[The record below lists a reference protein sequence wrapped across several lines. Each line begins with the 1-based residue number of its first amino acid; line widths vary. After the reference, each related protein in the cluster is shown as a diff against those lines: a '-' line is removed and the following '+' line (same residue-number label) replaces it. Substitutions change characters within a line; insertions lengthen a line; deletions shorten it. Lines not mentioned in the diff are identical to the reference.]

1 MEESEKNKEGK
12 KKNLIKNI
20 YRSLRLCF
28 VFARWSTLFLIVFTT
43 ATYLLPILQSKI
55 MGDIVNSVVESLSGG
70 GKILMGLVALY
81 AGVWAVTKIL
91 SAGYLY
97 AYKIWFAKTEQKF
110 EVMVLKKRT
119 EIDLGH
125 YESPEFQN
133 LLTRAFRK
141 GIWPVLELTE
151 IQVRI
156 IGSIA
161 TFILTSII
169 ATRLSLWVYLV
180 VIISSVPSFIVSL
193 KYGSKTWTIW
203 AENSTRQKKYQHV
216 RGHINGRNGIIQAKI
231 LQASEKLV
239 GIADEILGAFRKDQL
254 KVDRRNLWWSSLASV
269 IGAAGVGVGFY
280 IIVGRVTNGSETVG
294 SMVFLVSVLGQLVGS
309 INSILQDFS
318 RQFER
323 NLYVNE
329 IFEILDIKPF
339 INKTTNP
346 ILLDLKNPP
355 FIEFK
360 NVSFRYVGGT
370 KDILKNVSFEIKPGE
385 KIALVGK
392 NGAGKSTLV
401 KLLARIYDPTEG
413 EILINGINLKDLDPN
428 TWSSYLAILL
438 QDYLS
443 YDFTVEESISMGRA
457 DQQVDKRRVR
467 QAAQVSDANEFI
479 SEFKTGFSQQLGR
492 DFENGTELS
501 KGQQQKMALARIV
514 YRDGLITILDEP
526 TASIDALAEEYIF
539 NQMIQA
545 SNGKTLLVITHRF
558 NTTQN
563 LDKIVVLSEGRL
575 VEMGSHEELL
585 QKKGEYASMYESQAK
600 AFREKRQEELEEVFE
615 DMIEEH
621 V

>member
-1 MEESEKNKEGK
+1 MEKKEKKDK
-12 KKNLIKNI
+12 KKNLMKNI
-20 YRSLRLCF
+20 WRSLKLSF
-28 VFARWSTLFLIVFTT
+28 VFAKWGTLLLIVLTVS
-43 ATYLLPILQSKI
+43 TYLLPILQSKI
-55 MGDIVNSVVESLSGG
+55 MGDVVNSVVDSLSGG
-70 GKILMGLVALY
+70 KIAVWLVIVY
-81 AGVWAVTKIL
+81 AGVWSVTKIL
-91 SAGYLY
+91 SAAHLY
-97 AYKIWFAKTEQKF
+97 VYKIWYAKTEQKL
-110 EVMVLKKRT
+110 EIMILKKRT

-133 LLTRAFRK
+133 LLTRAFRR

-151 IQVRI
+151 IQIRV

-161 TFILTSII
+161 TFILTSVI

-180 VIISSVPSFIVSL
+180 VVLTSIPSFIVSL

-203 AENSTRQKKYQHV
+203 AENSPRQKKYNHV
-216 RGHINGRNGIIQAKI
+216 RGHISGRNGIIQSKI

-239 GIADEILGAFRKDQL
+239 GMADEILGAFRKDQL
-254 KVDRRNLWWSSLASV
+254 KVDRKNLFWSSFASV
-269 IGAAGVGVGFY
+269 VGAAGVGMGFY
-280 IIVGRVTNGSETVG
+280 IIVGKVTGGSESVG
-294 SMVFLVSVLGQLVGS
+294 SMVFLVSVLGQLVGA

-323 NLYVNE
+323 NLYVDE
-329 IFEILDIKPF
+329 IFQVLDTKPF
-339 INKTTNP
+339 IKRTENP
-346 ILLDLKNPP
+346 ISLSLEQPP
-355 FIEFK
+355 MIEFK
-360 NVSFRYVGGT
+360 NVSFRYDGGT
-370 KDILKNVSFEIKPGE
+370 KDILKKVSFTIKPGE

-413 EILINGINLKDLDPN
+413 DIFVNGVNLKDVDPN
-428 TWSSYLAILL
+428 EWSSSLGILL

-443 YDFTVEESISMGRA
+443 YDFTVEDSISMGRA
-457 DQQVDKRRVR
+457 DKEIDKEKVEK
-467 QAAQVSDANEFI
+467 AADVSDAKEFI
-479 SEFKTGFSQQLGR
+479 SEFKDGFGQQLGR

>member
-1 MEESEKNKEGK
+1 MEENQKRTS
-12 KKNLIKNI
+12 KKNLVKNI
-20 YRSLRLCF
+20 WRCLRLSF
-28 VFARWSTLFLIVFTT
+28 VFAKWGTLLLIVLTI

-55 MGDIVNSVVESLSGG
+55 MGDVVNSVVDSLSGG
-70 GKILMGLVALY
+70 KIAVWLVVVY
-81 AGVWAVTKIL
+81 AGVWSVTKIL
-91 SAGYLY
+91 SAAYLY
-97 AYKIWFAKTEQKF
+97 VYKIWSAKTEQKL
-110 EVMVLKKRT
+110 EVMILKKRT

-141 GIWPVLELTE
+141 SIWPALELTE
-151 IQVRI
+151 LQIRV

-180 VIISSVPSFIVSL
+180 VVVTSIPSFVVSL

-203 AENSTRQKKYQHV
+203 AENSPRQKKYQHV
-216 RGHINGRNGIIQAKI
+216 RNHIVGRNGIIQAKI

-239 GIADEILGAFRKDQL
+239 GIADEILGSFRKDQL
-254 KVDRRNLWWSSLASV
+254 KVDRNNLFWSSFASV
-269 IGAAGVGVGFY
+269 VGAAGVGIGFY
-280 IIVGRVTNGSETVG
+280 IIVGKVTNGSESVG
-294 SMVFLVSVLGQLVGS
+294 SMVFLVSVLGQLVGA

-323 NLYVNE
+323 NLYVD
-329 IFEILDIKPF
+329 EILQVLDTKPF
-339 INKTTNP
+339 IKRTENP
-346 ILLDLKNPP
+346 TRLNLEQPP
-355 FIEFK
+355 VIEFK
-360 NVSFRYVGGT
+360 NVSFRYNGGT
-370 KDILKNVSFEIKPGE
+370 KDILKKVSFTIKPGE

-413 EILINGINLKDLDPN
+413 DIFVNGVNLKEIDPSE
-428 TWSSYLAILL
+428 WSSYLGILL

-443 YDFTVEESISMGRA
+443 YDFTVEDSISMGRA
-457 DQQVDKRRVR
+457 DKEIDKEKVEK
-467 QAAQVSDANEFI
+467 AADVSDAKEFI
-479 SEFKTGFSQQLGR
+479 SEFKDGFGQQLGR

-501 KGQQQKMALARIV
+501 KGQQQKMALARII
-514 YRDGLITILDEP
+514 YRDGLVTILDEP

-539 NQMIQA
+539 NQMIKA
-545 SNGKTLLVITHRF
+545 STGKTLLVITHRF

-563 LDKIVVLSEGRL
+563 LNRIIVLSDGRL
-575 VEMGSHEELL
+575 VESGSHEELL
-585 QKKGEYASMYESQAK
+585 IKNGEYAEMYESQAK

-615 DMIEEH
+615 DMAQEYS
-621 V
+621 

>member
-1 MEESEKNKEGK
+1 MEKKEKKDK
-12 KKNLIKNI
+12 KKKLMKNI
-20 YRSLRLCF
+20 WRSLKLSF
-28 VFARWSTLFLIVFTT
+28 VFAKWGTLLLIVLTVS
-43 ATYLLPILQSKI
+43 TYLLPILQSKI
-55 MGDIVNSVVESLSGG
+55 MGDVVNSVVDSLSGG
-70 GKILMGLVALY
+70 KIAVWLVIVY
-81 AGVWAVTKIL
+81 AGVWSVTKIL
-91 SAGYLY
+91 SAAHLY
-97 AYKIWFAKTEQKF
+97 VYKIWYAKTEQKL
-110 EVMVLKKRT
+110 EIMILKKRT

-133 LLTRAFRK
+133 LLTRAFRR

-151 IQVRI
+151 IQIRV

-161 TFILTSII
+161 TFILTSVI

-180 VIISSVPSFIVSL
+180 VVLTSIPSFIVSL

-203 AENSTRQKKYQHV
+203 AENSPRQKKYNHV
-216 RGHINGRNGIIQAKI
+216 RGHISGRNGIIQSKI

-239 GIADEILGAFRKDQL
+239 GMADEILGAFRKDQL
-254 KVDRRNLWWSSLASV
+254 KVDRKNLFWSSFASV
-269 IGAAGVGVGFY
+269 VGAAGVGMGFY
-280 IIVGRVTNGSETVG
+280 IIVGKVTGGSESVG
-294 SMVFLVSVLGQLVGS
+294 SMVFLVSVLGQLVGA

-323 NLYVNE
+323 NLYVDE
-329 IFEILDIKPF
+329 IFQVLDTKPF
-339 INKTTNP
+339 IKRTENP
-346 ILLDLKNPP
+346 ISLSLEQPP
-355 FIEFK
+355 MIEFK
-360 NVSFRYVGGT
+360 NVSFRYDGGT
-370 KDILKNVSFEIKPGE
+370 KDILKKVSFTIKPGE

-413 EILINGINLKDLDPN
+413 DIFVNGVNLKDVDPN
-428 TWSSYLAILL
+428 EWSSSLGILL

-443 YDFTVEESISMGRA
+443 YDFTVEDSISMGRA
-457 DQQVDKRRVR
+457 DKEIDKEKVEK
-467 QAAQVSDANEFI
+467 AADVSDAKEFI
-479 SEFKTGFSQQLGR
+479 SEFKDGFGQQLGR

>member
-1 MEESEKNKEGK
+1 MEKKEKKDK
-12 KKNLIKNI
+12 KKNLMKNI
-20 YRSLRLCF
+20 WRSLKLSF
-28 VFARWSTLFLIVFTT
+28 VFAKWGTLLLIVLTVS
-43 ATYLLPILQSKI
+43 TYLLPILQSKI
-55 MGDIVNSVVESLSGG
+55 MGDVVNSVVDSLSGG
-70 GKILMGLVALY
+70 KIAVWLVIVY
-81 AGVWAVTKIL
+81 AGVWSVTKIL
-91 SAGYLY
+91 SAAHLY
-97 AYKIWFAKTEQKF
+97 VYKIWYAKTEQKL
-110 EVMVLKKRT
+110 EIMILKKRT

-133 LLTRAFRK
+133 LLTRAFRR

-151 IQVRI
+151 IQIRV

-161 TFILTSII
+161 TFILTSVI

-180 VIISSVPSFIVSL
+180 VVLTSIPSFIVSL

-203 AENSTRQKKYQHV
+203 AENSPRQKKYNHV
-216 RGHINGRNGIIQAKI
+216 RGHISGRNGIIQSKI

-239 GIADEILGAFRKDQL
+239 GMADEILGAFRKDQL
-254 KVDRRNLWWSSLASV
+254 KVDRKNLFWSSFASV
-269 IGAAGVGVGFY
+269 VGAAGVGMGFY
-280 IIVGRVTNGSETVG
+280 IIVGKVTGGSESVG
-294 SMVFLVSVLGQLVGS
+294 SMVFLVSVLGQLVGA

-323 NLYVNE
+323 NLYVDE
-329 IFEILDIKPF
+329 IFQVLDTKPF
-339 INKTTNP
+339 IKRTENP
-346 ILLDLKNPP
+346 ISLSLEQPP
-355 FIEFK
+355 MIEFK
-360 NVSFRYVGGT
+360 NVSFRYDGGT
-370 KDILKNVSFEIKPGE
+370 KDILKKVSFTIKPGE

-413 EILINGINLKDLDPN
+413 DIFVNGVNLKDVDPN
-428 TWSSYLAILL
+428 EWSSSLGILL

-443 YDFTVEESISMGRA
+443 YDFTVEDSISMGRA
-457 DQQVDKRRVR
+457 DKEIDKEKVEK
-467 QAAQVSDANEFI
+467 AADVSDAKEFI
-479 SEFKTGFSQQLGR
+479 SEFKDGFGQQLGR

-600 AFREKRQEELEEVFE
+600 AFREKRQEDLEEVFE
-615 DMIEEH
+615 EAEYA
-621 V
+621 

>member
-1 MEESEKNKEGK
+1 MEEKQKKDK

-28 VFARWSTLFLIVFTT
+28 VFAKWSTLFLIVLTV
-43 ATYLLPILQSKI
+43 ATYLLPVLQSKI
-55 MGDIVNSVVESLSGG
+55 MGDVVNSVVDSLSGG
-70 GKILMGLVALY
+70 QIAIGLVVLY
-81 AGVWAVTKIL
+81 AAVWSITRIL

-97 AYKIWFAKTEQKF
+97 VYKIWSAKTEQRF
-110 EVMVLKKRT
+110 EVIILKKRT

-125 YESPEFQN
+125 YESPDFQN

-141 GIWPVLELTE
+141 SIWPLLELTDL
-151 IQVRI
+151 QVRI

-180 VIISSVPSFIVSL
+180 VVISSVPSFIVSL
-193 KYGSKTWTIW
+193 KYGSKTWTVW
-203 AENSTRQKKYQHV
+203 AENSPRQKKYQHV
-216 RGHINGRNGIIQAKI
+216 RNHINGRNGIIQAKI
-231 LQASEKLV
+231 LQASGRLV
-239 GIADEILGAFRKDQL
+239 DMADEILGAFRKDQL
-254 KVDRRNLWWSSLASV
+254 KVDRRNLWWSSFASV
-269 IGAAGVGVGFY
+269 VGAAGVGIGFY
-280 IIVGRVTNGSETVG
+280 IIVGKVTNGSETVG

-323 NLYVNE
+323 NLYVDE
-329 IFEILDIKPF
+329 IFQVLDTKPF
-339 INKTTNP
+339 INRIENP
-346 ILLDLKNPP
+346 VSLNLKQPP
-355 FIEFK
+355 LIEFK
-360 NVSFRYVGGT
+360 NVSFRYSGGT
-370 KDILKNVSFEIKPGE
+370 KDILKKVSFTIKPGE

-413 EILINGINLKDLDPN
+413 DIFVNGVNLKEIDPSE
-428 TWSSYLAILL
+428 WSSYLGILL

-443 YDFTVEESISMGRA
+443 YDFTVEDSISMGRA
-457 DQQVDKRRVR
+457 DKEIDKEKVEK
-467 QAAQVSDANEFI
+467 AAAVSDAKEFI
-479 SEFKTGFSQQLGR
+479 SEFKDGFGQQLGR

-501 KGQQQKMALARIV
+501 KGQQQKMALARII
-514 YRDGLITILDEP
+514 YRDGLVTILDEP

-539 NQMIQA
+539 NQMVGA
-545 SNGKTLLVITHRF
+545 STGKTLIVITHRF

-563 LDKIVVLSEGRL
+563 LDKIIVLNEGCL
-575 VEMGSHEELL
+575 VEAGNHDELL
-585 QKKGEYASMYESQAK
+585 AKKGEYASMYESQAK
-600 AFREKRQEELEEVFE
+600 AFREKRQEELEQVFE
-615 DMIEEH
+615 EVAVE